1 MTRPLVHLREQVRSE
16 RCSWGV
22 INMENGREDRLRLGE
37 EDEPGRRS
45 GGRKRRTSGRQTA
58 IRRERTRQQKK
69 HRVMMRLFLCLLI
82 FLLGAGTGWTLR
94 GKMIR
99 KLIDP
104 STIEMPNWVDEQLL
118 TVNRY
123 SRPETNIPVIN
134 GIVIHYVANPG
145 TTAQQNHDYF
155 EGLKDQSGSNTV
167 SVSSNFVIGL
177 DGEIIE
183 CVPVGE
189 KAYASNE
196 RNADTVSIECCHP
209 AVDGKF
215 TDETYDS
222 LVKLTAWLCKQLD
235 LSPKDVIRHYDV
247 TGKACPK
254 YFVDHEDAWK
264 QFRKDVKKAMRKDIS
279 DER

>member
-1 MTRPLVHLREQVRSE
+1 
-16 RCSWGV
+16 
-22 INMENGREDRLRLGE
+22 MENGREDRLRLGE
-37 EDEPGRRS
+37 EDELGRRS

-69 HRVMMRLFLCLLI
+69 RRMMMRLFLCLLI
-82 FLLGAGTGWTLR
+82 FLLGVGTGWTLR
-94 GKMIR
+94 GKTIR

-123 SRPETNIPVIN
+123 SRPGTNIPVIN

-209 AVDGKF
+209 AADGKF

>member
-1 MTRPLVHLREQVRSE
+1 MTRPLVHLRERVRSE

-37 EDEPGRRS
+37 EDELGRRS

-69 HRVMMRLFLCLLI
+69 RRVMMRLFLCLLI

-123 SRPETNIPVIN
+123 SRPGTNIPVIN

-189 KAYASNE
+189 KA
-196 RNADTVSIECCHP
+196 
-209 AVDGKF
+209 
-215 TDETYDS
+215 
-222 LVKLTAWLCKQLD
+222 
-235 LSPKDVIRHYDV
+235 
-247 TGKACPK
+247 
-254 YFVDHEDAWK
+254 
-264 QFRKDVKKAMRKDIS
+264 
-279 DER
+279 

>member
-1 MTRPLVHLREQVRSE
+1 
-16 RCSWGV
+16 
-22 INMENGREDRLRLGE
+22 
-37 EDEPGRRS
+37 
-45 GGRKRRTSGRQTA
+45 
-58 IRRERTRQQKK
+58 
-69 HRVMMRLFLCLLI
+69 
-82 FLLGAGTGWTLR
+82 
-94 GKMIR
+94 MIR

-123 SRPETNIPVIN
+123 SRPGTNIPVIN

-189 KAYASNE
+189 KAYASM
-196 RNADTVSIECCHP
+196 RGMRT
-209 AVDGKF
+209 
-215 TDETYDS
+215 
-222 LVKLTAWLCKQLD
+222 
-235 LSPKDVIRHYDV
+235 
-247 TGKACPK
+247 
-254 YFVDHEDAWK
+254 
-264 QFRKDVKKAMRKDIS
+264 QFRLSAAIRRQTESSQTRRMTRW
-279 DER
+279 

>member
-69 HRVMMRLFLCLLI
+69 RRVMMRLFLCLFI

-104 STIEMPNWVDEQLL
+104 STIEMPNWVDEQL
-118 TVNRY
+118 THGQPIFQTGDEY
-123 SRPETNIPVIN
+123 SGHQR
-134 GIVIHYVANPG
+134 
-145 TTAQQNHDYF
+145 D
-155 EGLKDQSGSNTV
+155 
-167 SVSSNFVIGL
+167 
-177 DGEIIE
+177 
-183 CVPVGE
+183 
-189 KAYASNE
+189 
-196 RNADTVSIECCHP
+196 R
-209 AVDGKF
+209 
-215 TDETYDS
+215 DS
-222 LVKLTAWLCKQLD
+222 LCGKSWDDGTAE
-235 LSPKDVIRHYDV
+235 P
-247 TGKACPK
+247 
-254 YFVDHEDAWK
+254 
-264 QFRKDVKKAMRKDIS
+264 
-279 DER
+279 

>member
-1 MTRPLVHLREQVRSE
+1 MTRPLVHLRERVRSE

-69 HRVMMRLFLCLLI
+69 RRVMMRLFLCLLI

-123 SRPETNIPVIN
+123 SRPGTNIPVIN

-167 SVSSNFVIGL
+167 SVSSMRSARWRAL
-177 DGEIIE
+177 
-183 CVPVGE
+183 
-189 KAYASNE
+189 
-196 RNADTVSIECCHP
+196 
-209 AVDGKF
+209 
-215 TDETYDS
+215 
-222 LVKLTAWLCKQLD
+222 L
-235 LSPKDVIRHYDV
+235 
-247 TGKACPK
+247 
-254 YFVDHEDAWK
+254 
-264 QFRKDVKKAMRKDIS
+264 KK
-279 DER
+279 

>member
-69 HRVMMRLFLCLLI
+69 RRVMMRLFLCLLI

-123 SRPETNIPVIN
+123 SRPGTNIPVIN

-196 RNADTVSIECCHP
+196 RNADTVSI
-209 AVDGKF
+209 D
-215 TDETYDS
+215 
-222 LVKLTAWLCKQLD
+222 
-235 LSPKDVIRHYDV
+235 
-247 TGKACPK
+247 
-254 YFVDHEDAWK
+254 
-264 QFRKDVKKAMRKDIS
+264 RKSVV
-279 DER
+279 

>member
-22 INMENGREDRLRLGE
+22 RNMENGREDRLRLGE

-123 SRPETNIPVIN
+123 SRPGTNIPVIN
-134 GIVIHYVANPG
+134 GIVINYVANPG
-145 TTAQQNHDYF
+145 TRAKQHHDNT
-155 EGLKDQSGSNTV
+155 EGMKDQSGS
-167 SVSSNFVIGL
+167 
-177 DGEIIE
+177 
-183 CVPVGE
+183 
-189 KAYASNE
+189 
-196 RNADTVSIECCHP
+196 
-209 AVDGKF
+209 
-215 TDETYDS
+215 
-222 LVKLTAWLCKQLD
+222 
-235 LSPKDVIRHYDV
+235 
-247 TGKACPK
+247 
-254 YFVDHEDAWK
+254 
-264 QFRKDVKKAMRKDIS
+264 
-279 DER
+279 